1 MKRTLSEYRAARAV
15 ELSLQGLNYDQIA
28 AELGY
33 SNRSGAWKAVRR
45 CLARR
50 QDAAAGAHIE
60 ISLLDLDLIQ
70 ERAWKSAM
78 SGDLTASRI
87 ALRAMEDRLRLVE
100 FLSGPETQERKR
112 AELAKAVNEDD
123 AARAQARRERRKPET
138 GYFHSLVV

>member
-1 MKRTLSEYRAARAV
+1 MNRTLSEHRAARAT

-60 ISLLDLDLIQ
+60 LSLLDLDLVQ
-70 ERAWKSAM
+70 ERAWNRAM
-78 SGDLTASRI
+78 AGDLAASELV
-87 ALRAMEDRLRLVE
+87 LRAMEDRMRLVE
-100 FLSGPETQERKR
+100 FLSGQETQERKR
-112 AELAKAVNEDD
+112 AQPTKAGSDGD
-123 AARAQARRERRKPET
+123 AARKQRRRERRKPEA
-138 GYFHSLVV
+138 GYFHSLLA

>member
-1 MKRTLSEYRAARAV
+1 M
-15 ELSLQGLNYDQIA
+15 
-28 AELGY
+28 
-33 SNRSGAWKAVRR
+33 RR

-70 ERAWKSAM
+70 ERVWNRAM
-78 SGDLTASRI
+78 AGDLAASRI

-112 AELAKAVNEDD
+112 AGLARAVREDD
-123 AARAQARRERRKPET
+123 AARAQARRDRRKPET
-138 GYFHSLVV
+138 GYFTSLVV

>member
-1 MKRTLSEYRAARAV
+1 MNRTLVEYRAARAT

-60 ISLLDLDLIQ
+60 FSLLDLDLVQ
-70 ERAWKSAM
+70 ERAWKKAM
-78 SGDLTASRI
+78 AGDLAASEI
-87 ALRAMEDRLRLVE
+87 VLRAMEDRMRLVE
-100 FLSGPETQERKR
+100 FLSGQETQERKR
-112 AELAKAVNEDD
+112 AELAKAVREDD
-123 AARAQARRERRKPET
+123 AAGAQARRERRTPES

>member
-1 MKRTLSEYRAARAV
+1 MNRTLVEYRAARAV

-28 AELGY
+28 RDLGY
-33 SNRSGAWKAVRR
+33 ANRSGAWKAVRR

-70 ERAWKSAM
+70 ERVWKQAM
-78 SGDLTASRI
+78 AGDLAASRI
-87 ALRAMEDRLRLVE
+87 ALRAIEDRLRLVE

-112 AELAKAVNEDD
+112 AELATAVREDD
-123 AARAQARRERRKPET
+123 AARVQKRRERRKTET
-138 GYFHSLVV
+138 GYFTSLVV